1 MTPETMIAKRGES
14 RQGLG
19 VTVLLEI
26 PMATIL
32 TQTDA
37 YTLDAVNGLHVTAA
51 DALAATGWT
60 LKPEG
65 MCRDHLCVPMPTID
79 GRIDLAA
86 FWQKLGNPVVSD
98 GDVWSLG
105 AGPEAH
111 RASLAGLDAPDF
123 ELQDLA
129 GQTHRLSSLRGKKVF
144 LSSWAS
150 W

>member
-1 MTPETMIAKRGES
+1 
-14 RQGLG
+14 
-19 VTVLLEI
+19 
-26 PMATIL
+26 MATIL
-32 TQTDA
+32 TQTNEYTVDA
-37 YTLDAVNGLHVTAA
+37 AVGLQVTAA
-51 DALAATGWT
+51 DALAVTGWT

-65 MCRDHLCVPMPTID
+65 MCLDDLCVPMPSVE

-86 FWQKLGNPVVSD
+86 FWQKIGNPVVSE

-105 AGPEAH
+105 VGADAH
-111 RASLAGLDAPDF
+111 RDGLAGLDAPDF

>member
-1 MTPETMIAKRGES
+1 
-14 RQGLG
+14 
-19 VTVLLEI
+19 
-26 PMATIL
+26 MATIL
-32 TQTDA
+32 TQSEEFTVD
-37 YTLDAVNGLHVTAA
+37 TPSGLHVTAA
-51 DALAATGWT
+51 DALAITGWT

-65 MCRDHLCVPMPTID
+65 MCRDDLCVPMPTVA

-105 AGPEAH
+105 VGADAH
-111 RASLAGLDAPDF
+111 RESLAGLQAPDF
-123 ELQDLA
+123 ELQDLT
-129 GQTHRLSSLRGKKVF
+129 GKTHRLSSLRGKKVF

>member
-1 MTPETMIAKRGES
+1 
-14 RQGLG
+14 
-19 VTVLLEI
+19 
-26 PMATIL
+26 MATIL
-32 TQTDA
+32 TQTDEF
-37 YTLDAVNGLHVTAA
+37 AVDTVSGLQVTAA
-51 DALAATGWT
+51 DALKATGWA

-65 MCRDHLCVPMPTID
+65 MCLDDLCVPMPSVG

-86 FWQKLGNPVVSD
+86 FWQKLGNPVVSE

-105 AGPEAH
+105 VGADARRDG
-111 RASLAGLDAPDF
+111 LAGLDAPDF